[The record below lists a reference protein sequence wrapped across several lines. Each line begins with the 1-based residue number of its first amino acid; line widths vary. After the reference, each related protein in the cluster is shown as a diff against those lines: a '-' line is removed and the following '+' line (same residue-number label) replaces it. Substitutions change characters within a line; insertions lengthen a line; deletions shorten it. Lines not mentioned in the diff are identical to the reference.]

1 MSGDRDRDD
10 RPELDVDSAFAALVA
25 QFSAPAAE
33 GHPWPSI
40 EDDGDDLPEVR
51 SSGAPDDGGTA
62 DGERAQPRAG
72 EAGEQPSAPPRAAGE
87 GRTGALP
94 PTYSLGPSGPVTPPE
109 LDEHYEPPEPP
120 PFPRGDAVS
129 RFAWAGVIGG
139 PLFLLIAAML
149 SAELPQVLL
158 LVALGAFIGG
168 FVTLVARMPGEAPE
182 DDDGAVV

>member
-33 GHPWPSI
+33 GHPWPDS
-40 EDDGDDLPEVR
+40 EDVGDDLPEVLT
-51 SSGAPDDGGTA
+51 SSAPAIGDDGT
-62 DGERAQPRAG
+62 PRDDS
-72 EAGEQPSAPPRAAGE
+72 EAAG
-87 GRTGALP
+87 TGVRNVVLP
-94 PTYSLGPSGPVTPPE
+94 PTYSLTGDEPVTPRE

-120 PFPRGDAVS
+120 PFPRGDIVS

-149 SAELPQVLL
+149 SADLPSYLL
-158 LVALGAFIGG
+158 LAALGAFIGG

-182 DDDGAVV
+182 DGDDGAVV